1 MANHMASIKTPC
13 VAKLVKDVDL
23 FDYTVKCGTIVKVE
37 QFDKIENEYQCRILE
52 DNEQK
57 VFWTTEDDL
66 MVLTRKFRVEET
78 VSVTRVY
85 EIEAVNE
92 DAAMDIMNSGEV
104 WPENVDED
112 AEHAKVRITE
122 IK

>member
-13 VAKLVKDVDL
+13 VAKIVKDVDL

-66 MVLTRKFRVEET
+66 RVLTRKFRVEET

-104 WPENVDED
+104 GPETMDED

-122 IK
+122 MK